1 MKRMMLFGGFVTLLL
16 FQTAW
21 VVYTQTAKTPAPLRI
36 EKIKGDLYM
45 ISGEVIYRHANLL
58 YRMRAGD
65 SLLFDADAPHGPEQL
80 VRLPARYLSI
90 ICYRPNQVG

>member
-1 MKRMMLFGGFVTLLL
+1 MNRKILAALFAAIL
-16 FQTAW
+16 FLHSGW
-21 VVYTQTAKTPAPLRI
+21 VVYTQNAKTPRPLRI
-36 EKIKGDLYM
+36 EKVKGDLYM

>member
-1 MKRMMLFGGFVTLLL
+1 MTAESDVFPT
-16 FQTAW
+16 FQHEG
-21 VVYTQTAKTPAPLRI
+21 L
-36 EKIKGDLYM
+36 EFLYM

-80 VRLPARYLSI
+80 MRLPARYLSI